1 MHAVAGLMATT
12 ATPFKMSRI
21 GRHGLVYAA
30 GIMLSRVVGLVM
42 LPVYTR
48 YLTPAGYGVLQLI
61 QMVLEVA
68 SIAAGSRLGAGIFR
82 FYHKAETAEERQA
95 LLSTALILLL
105 TTYGVATGVMYALA
119 PGIAQAT
126 LGGVQNTTLVRIAA
140 LGMACDGLLL
150 VPVAYL
156 RLLDRST
163 VYVTIMTGKLLL
175 QVGLNVLFVVHLGLG
190 AKGVVMSTLI
200 VNGLTGTGLA
210 AYLVKQIG
218 VRFSGRAA
226 RDLLRFGVPF
236 VWTQVATFILTFG
249 DRYFLGR
256 VSDVGAVGLYGLAYT
271 FGFLLAMIGE
281 VPFSMVWEPA
291 RFEIARRADRDEL
304 YARGFIYFNLV
315 VLTGAV
321 CITLFVGDLLRVMAA
336 PAFLPA
342 RDLVP
347 IILIAYLLQS
357 WSSMHDIGIQVRER
371 TEFQTL
377 ANWIGAIVALAG
389 YALLIPR
396 LFGLGAA
403 IATAASF
410 AVREWAVYRFSQR
423 LWPGHYRWGP
433 VMRVLLV
440 AVATCLVG
448 MALPPLPL
456 WASVAVRLLLLVGY
470 AGVLW
475 HIGVLSIDD
484 RLAIRRLVRNRGQL
498 LIVLRQRLQPE
509 SVTK

>member
-1 MHAVAGLMATT
+1 MATT
-12 ATPFKMSRI
+12 AAPFKMSRI
-21 GRHGLVYAA
+21 GRHGLVYAV
-30 GIMLSRVVGLVM
+30 GIMLSRVVGLIM

-48 YLTPAGYGVLQLI
+48 YLSPAGYGVLQLI

-82 FYHKAETAEERQA
+82 FYHKAETAEERRA
-95 LLSTALILLL
+95 VLSTALILLL
-105 TTYGVATGVMYALA
+105 TTYGLATGAMYVLA

-126 LGGVQNTTLVRIAA
+126 LGGVQNTALVRIAA

-150 VPVAYL
+150 VPIAYL

-163 VYVTIMTGKLLL
+163 FYVTIMTGKLLL
-175 QVGLNVLFVVHLGLG
+175 QVSLNVLFVVYQDLG
-190 AKGVVMSTLI
+190 AKGVLMSTLI
-200 VNGLTGTGLA
+200 ANGLTGTGLA
-210 AYLVKQIG
+210 VYFVRQIG

-256 VSDVGAVGLYGLAYT
+256 VTDVGAVGLYGLAYT

-281 VPFSMVWEPA
+281 VPFSMVWEPV
-291 RFEIARRADRDEL
+291 RFEIAKRADRDEL
-304 YARGFIYFNLV
+304 YARSFIYFNLV

-357 WSSMHDIGIQVRER
+357 WTSMHDVGIQVRER

-377 ANWIGAIVALAG
+377 ANWMGAIVALAG

-396 LFGLGAA
+396 LYGLGAA

-423 LWPGHYRWGP
+423 LWPVRYRWGP
-433 VMRVLLV
+433 VIRALLI
-440 AVATCLVG
+440 ATATCLAG
-448 MALPPLPL
+448 ILLPPLPL
-456 WASVAVRLLLLVGY
+456 WASLGVRLLLLGAY
-470 AGVLW
+470 WAALWNAG
-475 HIGVLSIDD
+475 ILSLDD
-484 RLAIRRLVRNRGQL
+484 RLAVRRLVRMRGQL
-498 LIVLRQRLQPE
+498 LLALRQGPEPE
-509 SVTK
+509 SLTK

>member
-1 MHAVAGLMATT
+1 LHAVAGLMATT

-163 VYVTIMTGKLLL
+163 VY
-175 QVGLNVLFVVHLGLG
+175 
-190 AKGVVMSTLI
+190 
-200 VNGLTGTGLA
+200 
-210 AYLVKQIG
+210 LVKQIG

-291 RFEIARRADRDEL
+291 RFEIAKRADRDEL

-423 LWPGHYRWGP
+423 LWPVHYRWGP

-440 AVATCLVG
+440 AAATCLVG
-448 MALPPLPL
+448 IALPPLPL

-475 HIGVLSIDD
+475 HIGVLSVDD

-509 SVTK
+509 SVSK